1 MGAINTLCNR
11 AVLLRGGQVQAIGP
25 TNDIAMQYLATSGLS
40 ASEIS
45 LNHRTNKNPAITVIG
60 GRMENKATGAAEFA
74 HGDDIGVVLKIQ
86 VNEPITYG
94 VEFFLKDGLG
104 APIGFCP
111 SDIQNGLTF
120 TAKPGIYIHHCTLPA
135 IPLAEGRYSLDIM
148 ISKPFVT
155 AHEEIES
162 AFVFDIES
170 SAFPGTVRRIS
181 QQNGYGSIVLKVAF
195 DQPISESALSAD
207 NGRLLPS

>member
-1 MGAINTLCNR
+1 
-11 AVLLRGGQVQAIGP
+11 
-25 TNDIAMQYLATSGLS
+25 
-40 ASEIS
+40 
-45 LNHRTNKNPAITVIG
+45 
-60 GRMENKATGAAEFA
+60 
-74 HGDDIGVVLKIQ
+74 VLKIQ